1 MPDGQ
6 RLVVE
11 LRKLKV
17 PVATIKKQMKMPDGQ
32 RLVVE
37 FRKFKVPVA
46 TIKKEINN
54 V

>member
-1 MPDGQ
+1 MAQIKVPVATIKKQMKMLDGQ

-17 PVATIKKQMKMPDGQ
+17 PVATIKKQM
-32 RLVVE
+32 
-37 FRKFKVPVA
+37 
-46 TIKKEINN
+46 NN

>member
-17 PVATIKKQMKMPDGQ
+17 PVTTIKKQITNVWKP

-37 FRKFKVPVA
+37 LRKLKVPVA
-46 TIKKEINN
+46 TIKKEKNN
-54 V
+54 A